1 MSNRDTAATL
11 EYHEAT
17 KHSERSVRASRH
29 FLDFENQPLAF
40 KIYRDLETIPLSQR
54 SPAND
59 LPALEAI
66 SLCGAAPAAEAAEER
81 IPDLATLSRTLY
93 LSAGIT
99 KRKRYPGGE
108 TLFRAYPNT
117 GALHHIDLYLVA
129 GELPGLSAGVYHFS
143 PHDFAL
149 RSLRGGDYRAV
160 LVEAS
165 GRNPDLVRAPVIIA
179 SASTYWRN
187 AWKYQARAYRHC
199 FWDGGTL
206 HANLLAVAG
215 SEKLEPRLV
224 MGFADR
230 PVERLLGLDPERE
243 GAIALVAVG
252 RSGREAPPAP
262 PVSELRLE
270 TEPLSRSEVD

>member
-29 FLDFENQPLAF
+29 FLDFENQPLPF
-40 KIYRDLETIPLSQR
+40 KIYRDLEAISLPQR
-54 SPAND
+54 FPGND

-66 SLCGAAPAAEAAEER
+66 SLPVAAPAANGGDER
-81 IPDLATLSRTLY
+81 TPDLATLSRILS

-129 GELPGLSAGVYHFS
+129 GDLRGLSAGLYHFG

-149 RSLRGGDYRAV
+149 R
-160 LVEAS
+160 
-165 GRNPDLVRAPVIIA
+165 
-179 SASTYWRN
+179 
-187 AWKYQARAYRHC
+187 
-199 FWDGGTL
+199 
-206 HANLLAVAG
+206 
-215 SEKLEPRLV
+215 
-224 MGFADR
+224 
-230 PVERLLGLDPERE
+230 
-243 GAIALVAVG
+243 
-252 RSGREAPPAP
+252 
-262 PVSELRLE
+262 
-270 TEPLSRSEVD
+270 